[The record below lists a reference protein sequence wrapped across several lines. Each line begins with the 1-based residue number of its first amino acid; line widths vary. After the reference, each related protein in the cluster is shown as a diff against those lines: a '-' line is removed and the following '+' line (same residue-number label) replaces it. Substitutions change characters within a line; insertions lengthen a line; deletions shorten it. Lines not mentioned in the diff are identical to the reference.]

1 MKLMTCHTARQKLAA
16 YIDEHLRADESAAL
30 RRHLLA
36 CAGCH
41 EEYEYQARLNS
52 PLREL
57 PRLAPPPAVATAIRL
72 RLSAEAR
79 PDRWQRW
86 QVHLSNLMRPVAL
99 PAAGG
104 LLTALILFRV
114 LMPAVSAVRAAGHDV
129 PTVLRTEPRF
139 KAASVLPWSE
149 DMLVEAWIDE
159 QGKVTNFEV
168 LNPAPSEAA
177 VGKELHNQ
185 ITNILLTTLF
195 EPATQFGQPTHGK
208 VLLSLRRINVPG

>member
-1 MKLMTCHTARQKLAA
+1 MAA
-16 YIDEHLRADESAAL
+16 YIDEYLRADESAAL
-30 RRHLLA
+30 RRHLLD
-36 CAGCH
+36 CADCH
-41 EEYEYQARLNS
+41 EEYEFHARLNS

-57 PRLAPPPAVATAIRL
+57 PRLSPPPELATAIRL
-72 RLSAEAR
+72 RLPERRTS
-79 PDRWQRW
+79 RWERW
-86 QVHLSNLMRPVAL
+86 QVHLSNMMGPIAL

-104 LLTALILFRV
+104 LLSALILFRV
-114 LMPAVSAVRAAGHDV
+114 LMPAVSAIRAAGGVNDV

-139 KAASVLPWSE
+139 KAASVLPLSQ

-168 LNPAPSEAA
+168 LNPAMSEAA

-185 ITNILLTTLF
+185 IISILLTTLF

-208 VLLSLRRINVPG
+208 VVLSLRRINVAG